1 MLIDLKKYH
10 IVLDNTYLITCYTVT
25 DTFSPQ
31 SYQYN
36 WLLNIFFWGGGENV
50 HEKKNI
56 SWFNKRCTNYFE
68 TEGTMYEN

>member
-1 MLIDLKKYH
+1 MLIKKYH
-10 IVLDNTYLITCYTVT
+10 IVLDNTYLITCYIVT
-25 DTFSPQ
+25 DKFSPQ

-36 WLLNIFFWGGGENV
+36 WLLNIFFWGGGGENV

-56 SWFNKRCTNYFE
+56 SWFKKRCTNYFK